1 MSIFLVGP
9 SPKFITGQSSAF
21 DLLRTYSQ
29 LNSFSS
35 KKLYFFYNSEGGS
48 SMFRLC
54 CFLKFL
60 VLFVYRF
67 IVVRPKVIYLSISRS
82 EGGFIKDL
90 PVFLIAYLF
99 KRKVIIH
106 VHGSDFKDFVDQS
119 SGMLRKLIFYC
130 YNRVHTAIVLTI
142 GMKAEF
148 AAFPMIN
155 VTVVS
160 NSSESYSSLVPATS
174 GKSLR
179 ILFMSNII
187 KSKGIFELMSAVSD
201 IHCDG
206 VCITLDIAGSFV
218 ADEYLDKHEVEKEFR
233 ARFDSLCMNYHGV
246 VSGSG
251 KSELFEL
258 ANVVALPSY
267 YKTEA
272 QPIVL
277 IEALSCGRFIL
288 SSYYKYIPEYITH
301 LKHGWL
307 VPDVSVGNLKD
318 ALRYLASS
326 QGVFEET
333 DIINRRYYA
342 ENFTQDTHCHR
353 IFTLLLDDN

>member
-1 MSIFLVGP
+1 MRVFFVGP
-9 SPKFITGQSSAF
+9 SPEFITGQSSAF
-21 DLLRTYSQ
+21 DLLRVYSR
-29 LNSFSS
+29 LDHFSS
-35 KKLYFFYNSEGGS
+35 SEFTFFYNSEGSS
-48 SMFRLC
+48 SMFRLY

-82 EGGFIKDL
+82 KVGFIKDL
-90 PVFLIAYLF
+90 PVFLMAYLF
-99 KRKVIIH
+99 RCRVVVH
-106 VHGSDFKDFVDQS
+106 VHGSDFKDFVNQT
-119 SGMLRKLIFYC
+119 SGILRKLIFYC
-130 YNRVHTAIVLTI
+130 YSRVDTAIVLTA

-148 AAFPMIN
+148 TAFPMIN
-155 VTVVS
+155 LIVVS
-160 NSSESYSSLVPATS
+160 NSSESYASLAPVTS
-174 GKSLR
+174 NSSLR

-201 IHCDG
+201 IYRDG
-206 VCITLDIAGSFV
+206 VCIKLDIAGSFV
-218 ADEYLDKHEVEKEFR
+218 ADEYLDRNEVEEEFH
-233 ARFDSLCMNYHGV
+233 ARFDSACMNYHGV
-246 VSGSG
+246 VTGSR

-267 YKTEA
+267 YRTEA

-288 SSYYKYIPEYITH
+288 SSDYKYIPEYITH

-318 ALRYLASS
+318 ALRHLASS

-333 DIINRRYYA
+333 DIINRRYYV
-342 ENFTQDTHCHR
+342 ENFTQDTHCHM